1 MNTTPF
7 LYFFTFVQTNPANT
21 SILFSMPLF
30 YFMRSVLKRTQEGC
44 IHVCHATYK
53 PEITPNLFFPANI
66 LKHSRTNKINIFSPP
81 YLFKIHI
88 LYVFFFFY
96 FCWFLWYINCSNS
109 VHYIILKPQ
118 RVDFHRASG
127 ISTGANRLCTK
138 LSNLKSPAE
147 FLKNFWIHAKQF
159 CTGTCSSAFFFC
171 TKKINSQNL
180 RRMRAHE
187 QAQSTRVIGKHSGT
201 RTA

>member
-118 RVDFHRASG
+118 RVGFHRASG
-127 ISTGANRLCTK
+127 ISTGAKRLCTK
-138 LSNLKSPAE
+138 LSNICRKNKCIVYIGILYCVFVFCLVVFCLVVLN
-147 FLKNFWIHAKQF
+147 FLQLQKEMTSNWE
-159 CTGTCSSAFFFC
+159 TD
-171 TKKINSQNL
+171 NL
-180 RRMRAHE
+180 HVDR
-187 QAQSTRVIGKHSGT
+187 IL
-201 RTA
+201 